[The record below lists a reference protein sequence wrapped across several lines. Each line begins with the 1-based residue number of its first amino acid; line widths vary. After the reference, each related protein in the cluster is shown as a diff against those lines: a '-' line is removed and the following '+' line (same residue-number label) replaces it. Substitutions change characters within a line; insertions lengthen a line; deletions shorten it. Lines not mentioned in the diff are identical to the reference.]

1 MGRLVCPTCQ
11 CTEIDVYDASGEA
24 VCVSCGTV
32 VEENTIV
39 SSVEFSES
47 GGAHSVMGQFVSGS
61 ASKPST
67 NIGTGGK
74 HYDSE
79 SRATTLANG
88 RRRIK
93 QVAGMLRLGDH
104 YVESADRLFG
114 LAVQRNFT
122 HGRRWQA
129 IVTACLYVVCRRE
142 KSPHLLIDFSDKLQ
156 ISVFQLGAVFLKFC
170 RLLQLSIP
178 LIDPSLYI
186 HRFASQLN
194 LGTQMHVIA
203 ITALRLVS
211 AMKRDWMETGRR
223 PSGICGAALLIAARS
238 HNVKCTMTDVAG
250 VVSIGEVTLR
260 KRLAEFA
267 VTPTAQLTFDQMG
280 KVEIKL
286 LECDPPAF
294 TRNREKETMESLLL
308 EMAPSK
314 GLLEGKA
321 LTSLIDSTWRETAD
335 STGQG
340 LLEDEDFGFDDANST
355 LLQHAQKQSAELLL
369 TSVRD
374 RSKRWLV
381 QQKKTRSL
389 FETLEAELG
398 ASIAADERVA
408 ELEGSAVES
417 PPTTSSTA
425 APEESSLVRS
435 ASAPDPDESGLSEI
449 DDDEIDALI
458 LTEKESA
465 AKRKIWETMH
475 SEYLE
480 KKAAKAARLAEAP
493 AVKRKR
499 PKKVKADDDVPAP
512 DTGAH
517 AIYKLQVKQ
526 RAKSKNINYDV
537 LAELFGDQDEA

>member
-11 CTEIDVYDASGEA
+11 CTEIDTHDASGEA

-47 GGAHSVMGQFVSGS
+47 GGAHSVMGQFVSGTATKS
-61 ASKPST
+61 ST
-67 NIGTGGK
+67 NVGTGGK

-79 SRATTLANG
+79 SRAATLANG

-156 ISVFQLGAVFLKFC
+156 VSVFQLGAVFLKFC

-211 AMKRDWMETGRR
+211 SMKRDWMETGRR

-238 HNVKCTMTDVAG
+238 HNVKCTISDVAG
-250 VVSIGEVTLR
+250 VVSIGEATLK
-260 KRLAEFA
+260 KRLTEFA

-280 KVEIKL
+280 KVEIRL

-294 TRNREKETMESLLL
+294 TRNREKETMETLLL
-308 EMAPSK
+308 EMAPTP
-314 GLLEGKA
+314 GLLQDKE
-321 LTSLIDSTWRETAD
+321 LTTMIHATWREATDGA
-335 STGQG
+335 GPG
-340 LLEDEDFGFDDANST
+340 LLEDEDFGFDDASST
-355 LLQHAQKQSAELLL
+355 LLQHAQKQSAEMLLG
-369 TSVRD
+369 SVRD
-374 RSKRWLV
+374 RSKRWL
-381 QQKKTRSL
+381 QKQSKNMAL
-389 FETLEAELG
+389 FEALELELTK
-398 ASIAADERVA
+398 SIAADEREVDVPVEA
-408 ELEGSAVES
+408 PPVDASTQEARLIKSAAQV
-417 PPTTSSTA
+417 
-425 APEESSLVRS
+425 
-435 ASAPDPDESGLSEI
+435 PDPDESGMSEI

-458 LTEKESA
+458 LTEKEAA
-465 AKRKIWETMH
+465 AKRQIWETMH
-475 SEYLE
+475 ADYIQ
-480 KKAAKAARLAEAP
+480 KKEAKAARLAAAP
-493 AVKRKR
+493 AVRRKRK
-499 PKKVKADDDVPAP
+499 KLKTEDEDAPAP

-526 RAKSKNINYDV
+526 RTKSKNINYDV